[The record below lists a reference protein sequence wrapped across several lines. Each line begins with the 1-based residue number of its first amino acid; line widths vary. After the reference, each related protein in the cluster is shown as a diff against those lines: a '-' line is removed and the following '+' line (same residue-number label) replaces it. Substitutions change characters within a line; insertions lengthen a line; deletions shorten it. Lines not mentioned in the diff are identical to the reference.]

1 MLFVFDFCLCSF
13 HFWPFYNFSNVH
25 VEAQKC
31 VCTMPDTRTKNSNTF
46 WIISSDLGVLLA
58 YIILLM
64 SDSSMNID
72 FLMNCFHSWFSLILL
87 CSSFCFFWASLVWHM
102 FESQFTMNKNE
113 RRHKSGTNITK
124 FILAW
129 ILYWKF
135 VVLYCTSNHWIEWYC
150 SLFSL
155 FSMAVNSLILIHWHV
170 MQTTKSKHAIMQTCV
185 QSFRWVNRSSNE
197 SARII

>member
-13 HFWPFYNFSNVH
+13 HFWPLYNFFNDH

-31 VCTMPDTRTKNSNTF
+31 VSTMPDARTKNSNTF

-58 YIILLM
+58 YIILLI
-64 SDSSMNID
+64 SDSCMNID

-113 RRHKSGTNITK
+113 RRHKSGMNITK
-124 FILAW
+124 FILDW

-135 VVLYCTSNHWIEWYC
+135 VVHPPFRAYTN
-150 SLFSL
+150 
-155 FSMAVNSLILIHWHV
+155 VNELNDIICFIRWTLIHSSWFTATSIVHSKKV
-170 MQTTKSKHAIMQTCV
+170 QICDYANVRSVISRNKS
-185 QSFRWVNRSSNE
+185 
-197 SARII
+197 II

>member
-13 HFWPFYNFSNVH
+13 HFWPLYNFSNDH

-31 VCTMPDTRTKNSNTF
+31 VSTMPDTRTKNSNTF
-46 WIISSDLGVLLA
+46 WIISFDLGVLLA

-64 SDSSMNID
+64 SDSCMNID

-102 FESQFTMNKNE
+102 FESKFTMNKNE

-135 VVLYCTSNHWIEWYC
+135 VVLYCTSITELNGIVHCFRCFRWPLIRL
-150 SLFSL
+150 SLFTGTSCKRQSPNMRL
-155 FSMAVNSLILIHWHV
+155 C
-170 MQTTKSKHAIMQTCV
+170 KHAF
-185 QSFRWVNRSSNE
+185 SHFDE
-197 SARII
+197 